1 MPRHG
6 LLLSQ
11 VDDLSRILRMTTSYK
26 SIASSP
32 LYEPS
37 CTWCIVLQ
45 MQQLAAF
52 QTSYCCMQYPMCLSL
67 LEDKKIDV
75 LPMISHRLGFSE
87 EDLAKGF
94 DIALRAAETKAIKV
108 IFKF

>member
-1 MPRHG
+1 
-6 LLLSQ
+6 
-11 VDDLSRILRMTTSYK
+11 
-26 SIASSP
+26 
-32 LYEPS
+32 
-37 CTWCIVLQ
+37 
-45 MQQLAAF
+45 
-52 QTSYCCMQYPMCLSL
+52 MQYPMCLSL